1 MMAMTD
7 LVPAPDRRF
16 RSAVPEKHRTNLDT
30 RIQWLWNQRSGTVQA
45 GWEGTHDVLDRTAA
59 TMILQALFGK
69 DLNSIALIFRRLEG
83 GAVED
88 TVIAEQTLTI

>member
-1 MMAMTD
+1 MMTMTD

-16 RSAVPEKHRTNLDT
+16 RKEVPEKHRTNLDT
-30 RIQWLWNQRSGTVQA
+30 RLQWLWNQRSGTVQA
-45 GWEGTHDVLDRTAA
+45 VWENTTDVLDRTAA

>member
-1 MMAMTD
+1 MTD

-16 RSAVPEKHRTNLDT
+16 RKEVPEKHRTNLDT
-30 RIQWLWNQRSGTVQA
+30 RLQWLWNQRSGTVQA
-45 GWEGTHDVLDRTAA
+45 VWENTTDVLDRTAA

>member
-1 MMAMTD
+1 MMMTD

-16 RSAVPEKHRTNLDT
+16 RKEIPEKHRTNLDT
-30 RIQWLWNQRSGTVQA
+30 RLQWLWNQRSGTVQA
-45 GWEGTHDVLDRTAA
+45 VWEGTPDVLDRTAA

>member
-1 MMAMTD
+1 MTD
-7 LVPAPDRRF
+7 LIPAPDRRF
-16 RSAVPEKHRTNLDT
+16 RKEVPEKHRTNLDT
-30 RIQWLWNQRSGTVQA
+30 RLQWLWNQRSGTVQA
-45 GWEGTHDVLDRTAA
+45 VWENTTDVLDRTAA

>member
-1 MMAMTD
+1 M
-7 LVPAPDRRF
+7 
-16 RSAVPEKHRTNLDT
+16 
-30 RIQWLWNQRSGTVQA
+30 
-45 GWEGTHDVLDRTAA
+45 WEGTPDVLDRTAA

-88 TVIAEQTLTI
+88 TVIAAERLTI

>member
-1 MMAMTD
+1 MMTMTE
-7 LVPAPDRRF
+7 LVSAPDRRF
-16 RSAVPEKHRTNLDT
+16 RKEIPEKHRTNLDT

-45 GWEGTHDVLDRTAA
+45 VWEGTPDVLDRTAA

-69 DLNSIALIFRRLEG
+69 DLNTIALIFRRLEG

-88 TVIAEQTLTI
+88 TVIAAERLTI